1 MTRRRAYLL
10 PLVLFVSAVLMILG
24 TGFLTSRSMAYA
36 SAVDSIHQ
44 VQARAC
50 AYAGIEDAR
59 NKLLRDPQFP
69 PEGDDDQQFFSY
81 GETLSDMGGGGVVGT
96 FVVTVD
102 TTYAGKP
109 YYVILVTSTG
119 RTRDGESPHIIQA
132 EFDVAPYD
140 RADHAQAN
148 PHPMS
153 ILNWKEEGLSL

>member
-36 SAVDSIHQ
+36 SAVDSIHHI
-44 VQARAC
+44 QARAC

-59 NKLLRDPQFP
+59 NKLLRDPHFP
-69 PEGDDDQQFFSY
+69 PEGDDDQAFFTY
-81 GETLSDMGGGGVVGT
+81 GETLSDMGSGGVVGT

-102 TTYAGKP
+102 TTYSGKP
-109 YYVILVTSTG
+109 YYVILVTSAG
-119 RTRDGESPHIIQA
+119 RTGDGESPHVIQA

-140 RADHAQAN
+140 RSDHSREN

-153 ILNWKEEGLSL
+153 VLNWKEEGLSL